1 MTQSSYNA
9 ASRTYSASSTSP
21 ARSAL
26 NPSNAPPGY
35 RNGYKPRCL
44 NSRVGTLELLIPQ
57 DRDGGFRTESFERY
71 QRNERASVLS
81 SMTIYL
87 QYRLGKSG
95 TETLCPAS
103 LSKSLVSELTHG
115 RP

>member
-35 RNGYKPRCL
+35 RNGYKPRRL
-44 NSRVGTLELLIPQ
+44 NTRVGTLELLIPQ
-57 DRDGGFRTESFERY
+57 DRDGGAEPSCLRSI
-71 QRNERASVLS
+71 SVVRKPRCS
-81 SMTIYL
+81 
-87 QYRLGKSG
+87 
-95 TETLCPAS
+95 A
-103 LSKSLVSELTHG
+103 
-115 RP
+115 